1 MPAVT
6 EPLPFRLLVDEAMKL
21 TRRHFRQM
29 YLPVALPVALANSV
43 VPLAQAFVFSPGLFA
58 PTAEPASLVLG
69 MAGFFVVALLAGGVW
84 WVGYG
89 TLLVAA
95 TEAQSGQ
102 GVSMSR
108 AWRTMARPRVLGT
121 SVLLALSLL
130 VGCAMC
136 LLPGVLLALLFSL
149 TVPVMVAERIYGT
162 TALARA
168 AALMRENPQK
178 RFATSPLLK
187 VFLIMLIG
195 YVLTSAVGLLIQ
207 LPLVVVQQLIM
218 VRAAA
223 EGEAT
228 DPFALM
234 SKMALFQVPASFL
247 NMLAATAVHM
257 YMSFALTLFYFDL
270 RRRQEGADLEAAVQE
285 MTGREP
291 EPPPLAG

>member
-1 MPAVT
+1 MAGVT

-29 YLPVALPVALANSV
+29 YLPVALPVALAQSV
-43 VPLAQAFVFSPGLFA
+43 VPLVQAFAFRGILA
-58 PTAEPASLVLG
+58 PAAEPASLFLG
-69 MAGFFVVALLAGGVW
+69 MFGMMVAGVLAGGVW

-95 TEAQSGQ
+95 TEAQSGA
-102 GVSMSR
+102 GVSMAR

-121 SVLLALSLL
+121 SVLIALSLL
-130 VGCAMC
+130 VGCFMC
-136 LLPGVLLALLFSL
+136 LLPGIFLAILFAL
-149 TVPVMVAERIYGT
+149 TVPVMVVEHIYGT

-168 AALMRENPQK
+168 AALVRENPEQ
-178 RFATSPLLK
+178 RFASSPLLK

-195 YVLTSAVGLLIQ
+195 YVLTAAVGLIIQ
-207 LPLVVVQQLIM
+207 VPLVFIQQAMML
-218 VRAAA
+218 RAAA

-234 SKMALFQVPASFL
+234 AKMTVFQVPAAFV
-247 NMLAATAVHM
+247 NMLAATAVHI
-257 YMSFALTLFYFDL
+257 YMAFALSLFYFDL

-285 MTGREP
+285 MTGRGP
-291 EPPPLAG
+291 ETPPVTG